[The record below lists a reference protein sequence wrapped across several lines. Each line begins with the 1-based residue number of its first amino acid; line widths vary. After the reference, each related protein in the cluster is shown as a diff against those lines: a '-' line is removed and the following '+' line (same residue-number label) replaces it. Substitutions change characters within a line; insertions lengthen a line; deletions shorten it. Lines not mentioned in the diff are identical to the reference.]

1 MTRNNNNEP
10 TVRSYGRTE
19 LATFYFPKMNPEAA
33 WHKLR
38 SWLGLNPRLSYLYAK
53 RTRSFTPGR
62 GVSHLLRAR
71 RAVIRAPGS

>member
-10 TVRSYGRTE
+10 IVRSYGRTE

-53 RTRSFTPGR
+53 RTRSFTPAE
-62 GVSHLLRAR
+62 VSLIFSELGE
-71 RAVIRAPGS
+71 P

>member
-1 MTRNNNNEP
+1 MTQNNNEP

-53 RTRSFTPGR
+53 RTRSFTPAE
-62 GVSHLLRAR
+62 VSLIFSELGE
-71 RAVIRAPGS
+71 P

>member
-1 MTRNNNNEP
+1 MTQNNNNEP

-53 RTRSFTPGR
+53 RTRSFTPAE
-62 GVSHLLRAR
+62 VSLIFSELGE
-71 RAVIRAPGS
+71 P

>member
-1 MTRNNNNEP
+1 MIRNNNNEP

-53 RTRSFTPGR
+53 RTRSFTPAE
-62 GVSHLLRAR
+62 VSLIFSELGE
-71 RAVIRAPGS
+71 P